1 MKAKTNKI
9 NIILA
14 VFCFILLFICLLAIK
29 ANASSELVGDVYSD
43 GKVNSKDAIYLLQY
57 LAYIVEIEDES
68 LYIGNT
74 YVEDNDENGNIK
86 INSRDALIL
95 LQYLA
100 LMDVKLGK
108 GKWQTIKAPT
118 IQENGSVR
126 RNNAKGFEDLEL
138 PTLNETDYTSKITK
152 QPVCF
157 DVGEKTY
164 TYILGESRL
173 TFTSSIPK
181 ISCNIIIDKAVQPNC
196 TETGLTEGSHCEMC
210 NKVEIAQKT
219 VPALGHTE
227 VNDPAVELTC
237 TSEGRTA
244 GSHCSV
250 CNDVIIKADIIE
262 KLPHTYSNFKCTAC
276 SVSEFVEYTSYV
288 DYYNKC
294 SVSDN
299 GSTVTLT
306 YNSSENVGI
315 NLDKFNLNSGVTY
328 IFKFGSGAG
337 KAKIASDGTSYS
349 NVKINIDGRV
359 GAYDLVLYNVSFKN
373 AATIISSSASLNLG
387 FYGAKISISTT
398 NGANGANGAK
408 GAGGLNSNI
417 NGYPSTFGRPGG
429 HGQSA
434 NTPIAISGTLVI
446 TCASQVTIK
455 GGNGGNGGAGG
466 ESGDSAGAEGGDGG
480 NGGNGAYG
488 ITANTINVYFTN
500 GATRYNISISG
511 GSGGAGGTGGDG
523 YGVSIFE
530 APDGA
535 NGSNG
540 ASRGAA
546 NVTINYQ

>member
-100 LMDVKLGK
+100 LMDVKLGE

-227 VNDPAVELTC
+227 VNDPAVESTC
-237 TSEGRTA
+237 TSEGKTE
-244 GSHCSV
+244 GKHCSV
-250 CNDVIIKADIIE
+250 CSATIVAPTVIPMKE
-262 KLPHTYSNFKCTAC
+262 HNYSTTDWKCTVC
-276 SVSEFVEYTSYV
+276 KNNEYTEYTNYG
-288 DYYNKC
+288 DYYHNC
-294 SVSDN
+294 TVTEN
-299 GSTVTLT
+299 GGVVTLT
-306 YNSSENVGI
+306 YNQSEPVGLNI
-315 NLDKFNLNSGVTY
+315 NKFALDGNKTY
-328 IFKFGSGAG
+328 VFVFGSNAG
-337 KAKIASDGTSYS
+337 KAKVASNGAEYGNVRIKIENRNTPFDLKISNIAL
-349 NVKINIDGRV
+349 INNSTV
-359 GAYDLVLYNVSFKN
+359 
-373 AATIISSSASLNLG
+373 ISSNAPTLNLG
-387 FYGAKISISTT
+387 FYGGTCTLSCTKA
-398 NGANGANGAK
+398 ANGANGAGYGVWEVGNGGNGGN
-408 GAGGLNSNI
+408 GA
-417 NGYPSTFGRPGG
+417 NG
-429 HGQSA
+429 
-434 NTPIAISGTLVI
+434 NVAISCSGNLNIICGV
-446 TCASQVTIK
+446 AVYVSGGS
-455 GGNGGNGGAGG
+455 GGNGGNGGNSKSSGSSGG
-466 ESGDSAGAEGGDGG
+466 NGG
-480 NGGNGAYG
+480 NGGNGAFG
-488 ITANTINVYFTN
+488 IKANQINVSFVN
-500 GATRYNISISG
+500 GKAKSDLTIR
-511 GSGGAGGTGGDG
+511 GGAGGTGGTG
-523 YGVSIFE
+523 GWGRAVLGFIKINQGSTGASGSSALASNVSI
-530 APDGA
+530 
-535 NGSNG
+535 
-540 ASRGAA
+540 
-546 NVTINYQ
+546 NYL